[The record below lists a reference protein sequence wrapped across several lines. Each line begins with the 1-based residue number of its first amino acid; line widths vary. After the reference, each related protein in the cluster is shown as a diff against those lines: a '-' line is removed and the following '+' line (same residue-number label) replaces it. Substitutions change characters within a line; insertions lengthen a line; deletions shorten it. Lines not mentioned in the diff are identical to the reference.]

1 MKGEWLHRLYS
12 HHTVVIYFVGW
23 FVSVYIS
30 YRIYMQKGSGD
41 MTDKELNA
49 LLYSQSVLE
58 VDGYLIDAWFDIK
71 SCEKHIDV
79 VNRETREESGFIA
92 NGMSIDEV
100 REKIS
105 SLIV

>member
-1 MKGEWLHRLYS
+1 
-12 HHTVVIYFVGW
+12 
-23 FVSVYIS
+23 
-30 YRIYMQKGSGD
+30 

-79 VNRETREESGFIA
+79 VNRETREETCFIA

-100 REKIS
+100 REKLDS
-105 SLIV
+105 MLV

>member
-1 MKGEWLHRLYS
+1 
-12 HHTVVIYFVGW
+12 
-23 FVSVYIS
+23 
-30 YRIYMQKGSGD
+30 
-41 MTDKELNA
+41 MTDLKIA
-49 LLYSQSVLE
+49 SLLYSEIIISMAE
-58 VDGYLIDAWFDIK
+58 YKIDAWFDRE
-71 SCEKHIDV
+71 SGEKHIDV

>member
-1 MKGEWLHRLYS
+1 
-12 HHTVVIYFVGW
+12 
-23 FVSVYIS
+23 
-30 YRIYMQKGSGD
+30 

-58 VDGYLIDAWFDIK
+58 INGYLIDAWFDIK
-71 SCEKHIDV
+71 TCEKHIDV

>member
-1 MKGEWLHRLYS
+1 
-12 HHTVVIYFVGW
+12 
-23 FVSVYIS
+23 
-30 YRIYMQKGSGD
+30 

-58 VDGYLIDAWFDIK
+58 INGYLIDAWFDIK
-71 SCEKHIDV
+71 SCEKHIYV

>member
-1 MKGEWLHRLYS
+1 
-12 HHTVVIYFVGW
+12 
-23 FVSVYIS
+23 
-30 YRIYMQKGSGD
+30 

-58 VDGYLIDAWFDIK
+58 VDGYLIDAWFDRE
-71 SCEKHIDV
+71 SGEKHIDV

>member
-1 MKGEWLHRLYS
+1 
-12 HHTVVIYFVGW
+12 
-23 FVSVYIS
+23 
-30 YRIYMQKGSGD
+30 
-41 MTDKELNA
+41 MTDLKIA
-49 LLYSQSVLE
+49 SLLYSEIIISMA
-58 VDGYLIDAWFDIK
+58 DYFIDAWFDIK

>member
-1 MKGEWLHRLYS
+1 
-12 HHTVVIYFVGW
+12 
-23 FVSVYIS
+23 
-30 YRIYMQKGSGD
+30 
-41 MTDKELNA
+41 MTDKELIA

-58 VDGYLIDAWFDIK
+58 VDGYLIDAWFDRE
-71 SCEKHIDV
+71 SGEKQIDV

>member
-1 MKGEWLHRLYS
+1 
-12 HHTVVIYFVGW
+12 
-23 FVSVYIS
+23 
-30 YRIYMQKGSGD
+30 

-58 VDGYLIDAWFDIK
+58 VDGYLIDAWFDGK
-71 SCEKHIDV
+71 SGEKHIDV

-92 NGMSIDEV
+92 NGMPIDEV

>member
-1 MKGEWLHRLYS
+1 MA
-12 HHTVVIYFVGW
+12 W
-23 FVSVYIS
+23 FISAYIFS
-30 YRIYMQKGSGD
+30 RIFRQKGNRD

-49 LLYSQSVLE
+49 LLYSNTVVHL
-58 VDGYLIDAWFDIK
+58 DDYFIDAWFDIK
-71 SCEKHIDV
+71 SCEKHIDA

-92 NGMSIDEV
+92 NGMSIDEL

>member
-1 MKGEWLHRLYS
+1 
-12 HHTVVIYFVGW
+12 
-23 FVSVYIS
+23 
-30 YRIYMQKGSGD
+30 
-41 MTDKELNA
+41 MTDKELNS

-79 VNRETREESGFIA
+79 VNRETREETCFIA

-100 REKIS
+100 REK
-105 SLIV
+105 LIEIICVC

>member
-1 MKGEWLHRLYS
+1 
-12 HHTVVIYFVGW
+12 
-23 FVSVYIS
+23 
-30 YRIYMQKGSGD
+30 

-49 LLYSQSVLE
+49 LLYSNTV
-58 VDGYLIDAWFDIK
+58 VYLDDYFIDAWFDIK

-79 VNRETREESGFIA
+79 VNRETLEETCFIA

-105 SLIV
+105 SLIIRLNTGEKTVMGVL

>member
-1 MKGEWLHRLYS
+1 
-12 HHTVVIYFVGW
+12 
-23 FVSVYIS
+23 
-30 YRIYMQKGSGD
+30 

-58 VDGYLIDAWFDIK
+58 LDGYLIDAWFDIK

-105 SLIV
+105 SLIIRLNTGEKTVMGVL

>member
-1 MKGEWLHRLYS
+1 
-12 HHTVVIYFVGW
+12 
-23 FVSVYIS
+23 
-30 YRIYMQKGSGD
+30 

-92 NGMSIDEV
+92 NGMSVDEV
-100 REKIS
+100 REK
-105 SLIV
+105 LIEIICVC